1 MAKNKIL
8 KLIRS
13 KLTVEHISIDDLT
26 SKHQHHKQS
35 TGGGHYKLIVV
46 SNDFNNLTLIKRH
59 KLIYTIL
66 KDMLQNEIHALSMI
80 TKTTKEY
87 NNSK

>member
-8 KLIRS
+8 ELIKS
-13 KLTVEHISIDDLT
+13 KLTVEHINIADLT
-26 SKHQHHKQS
+26 NKHQHHKQY

-46 SNDFNNLTLIKRH
+46 SDDFKNLTLIKRH

-80 TKTTKEY
+80 TQTTKEY
-87 NNSK
+87 KNSK

>member
-1 MAKNKIL
+1 MVKNKIL
-8 KLIRS
+8 ELIKT

-46 SNDFNNLTLIKRH
+46 SNDFNNLNLIKRH

-80 TKTTKEY
+80 TQTTKEY
-87 NNSK
+87 KNSK